1 MTKVSVDVGAGNW
14 ASKAHMQKNLQNF
27 IDLSLVWERLMMQ
40 T

>member
-14 ASKAHMQKNLQNF
+14 ASKSYLPKNQQNF